1 MHLEGQKR
9 LGSGAVIALI
19 LMLCFFPPFTTD
31 MFLSDMPNMA
41 LELGADPSVMN
52 MVLYGFMLS
61 LAVSILIFGPITDR
75 YGRRPVLIFA
85 LIEYN
90 IVSILGS
97 QSQDVYVLILFR
109 VLQGVG
115 AGACMTV
122 STALIKDC
130 FQGPMMKKV
139 LNISAVLGVLAPI
152 IAPIL
157 GSWIISVSDW
167 RMTMIV
173 PTVLGIIC
181 LVMSLLLTETVSE
194 EDRRRS
200 SVMGNFG
207 ETATILKDRAFTVF
221 LLMMTV
227 FNACFMAYLSVSSY
241 IYEDYFGLTPMEY
254 AMFLAMAL
262 IGGTL
267 LMIPLNRIGA
277 KIGRIRS
284 FGLYLAVMLLASAL
298 MLTIGGRGDIVFLIA
313 FLPCITVTTAIRPFG
328 MGLIMASRDGDN
340 GLVSALI
347 NFMMFVMGVAGMVC
361 STMFGDY
368 VDGLGII
375 MLVSSAVYIVLW
387 VALKRMGYSRI
398 RSLAPRSRG
407 QGPPGG
413 GLPGQDI
420 TSWILCRASRRRG
433 PRRTSTILLSSS

>member
-139 LNISAVLGVLAPI
+139 LNISAVLGV
-152 IAPIL
+152 
-157 GSWIISVSDW
+157 
-167 RMTMIV
+167 
-173 PTVLGIIC
+173 
-181 LVMSLLLTETVSE
+181 
-194 EDRRRS
+194 
-200 SVMGNFG
+200 
-207 ETATILKDRAFTVF
+207 
-221 LLMMTV
+221 
-227 FNACFMAYLSVSSY
+227 
-241 IYEDYFGLTPMEY
+241 
-254 AMFLAMAL
+254 
-262 IGGTL
+262 
-267 LMIPLNRIGA
+267 
-277 KIGRIRS
+277 
-284 FGLYLAVMLLASAL
+284 
-298 MLTIGGRGDIVFLIA
+298 
-313 FLPCITVTTAIRPFG
+313 RP
-328 MGLIMASRDGDN
+328 
-340 GLVSALI
+340 
-347 NFMMFVMGVAGMVC
+347 
-361 STMFGDY
+361 
-368 VDGLGII
+368 
-375 MLVSSAVYIVLW
+375 
-387 VALKRMGYSRI
+387 K
-398 RSLAPRSRG
+398 
-407 QGPPGG
+407 
-413 GLPGQDI
+413 
-420 TSWILCRASRRRG
+420 
-433 PRRTSTILLSSS
+433 